1 MKYILKNS
9 ILGTLITTIAITA
22 YPIDV
27 DAAATN
33 GNTKKEQYVV
43 TLDDNTDYIRICNEY
58 ADNMSPQNTERS
70 ILGNENI
77 TVLTL
82 DDNTVE
88 ELAMQDGVISI
99 EKDIVFNGLSN
110 TANNTNT
117 SDLLLNEEESKKID
131 LEQWYLNA
139 IAMPNNELNTS
150 KEEVKIE
157 ILDSGISYTEDI
169 NVAQRVN
176 LILGDEEVSI
186 LYDDGNGHGTGIA
199 GIIGALDNEE
209 GITGINPNA
218 QIYSVKALDSANTA
232 TLSRIIN
239 GIYWGIE
246 HGMNIINMSFGTS
259 INSAALHEA
268 IKAAYDADI
277 LLVAAA
283 GNEKEKMVQYPAAY
297 KEVMAVGATGID
309 GKQISAFTSGNEIE
323 ILAPGDKI
331 VTTGLF
337 DGIIT
342 AAGTSL
348 SSAEI
353 TAAASILWSIDISKP
368 SDFIRKLLKVTGK
381 QVENT
386 TDCHANLIDLSKAL
400 ENYNQFALE
409 YSRNSDGNIENVV
422 NNQRPENFEE
432 LNIVNGL
439 WGKTDHANIVK
450 NYLYSETNIGE
461 NAYNKLN
468 DNRVSIMATMVQ
480 LADSKYGT
488 QLKGASCLHG
498 TGIYGRGLKYLLNCA
513 QYIRIGKS
521 ISDASKMAY
530 EDIENVKMPEIQNL
544 KKITEE
550 MLNENLADI
559 SADESNPTVRY
570 FKVLGFALHC
580 IQDVFAHRA
589 IILQSDFTASNFPL
603 ADFEAGQREAL
614 KKLVDKKEAEYRD
627 IKKYVKGGSNKNS
640 KYEDNPNLAPS
651 RFKDAKKQSAY
662 MLQASL
668 NNKGYNE
675 KWFTE
680 PAFNTKLMF
689 EEVGTPWQ

>member
-58 ADNMSPQNTERS
+58 ADNMSPQSTERS

-176 LILGDEEVSI
+176 LIPGDEEVSI

-297 KEVMAVGATGID
+297 EEVMAVGATGID

-368 SDFIRKLLKVTGK
+368 SDFIRQLLKVTGK

-386 TDCHANLIDLSKAL
+386 PDCHANLIDLSKAL

-409 YSRNSDGNIENVV
+409 YSRNSDGNIENII
-422 NNQRPENFEE
+422 NIQRPENFEE
-432 LNIVNGL
+432 LNIINGL
-439 WGKTDHANIVK
+439 WGKADHANIVK

-498 TGIYGRGLKYLLNCA
+498 TGIYTMGLEYLFNCA
-513 QYIRIGKS
+513 QYINEGKS
-521 ISDASKMAY
+521 IDVSSNTAY
-530 EDIENVKMPEIQNL
+530 KDVQSLDEKRLIKL
-544 KKITEE
+544 KQITEE
-550 MLNENLADI
+550 MLYASLSEI
-559 SADESNPTVRY
+559 SSDQTKTAVRY

-580 IQDVFAHRA
+580 VQDVFAHRS
-589 IILQSDFTASNFPL
+589 IILKSDFTESNFPSY
-603 ADFEAGQREAL
+603 DFEPGQRNAL
-614 KKLVDKKEAEYRD
+614 KQLVNLQLAEYRD
-627 IKKYVKGGSNKNS
+627 IKKYLKDGSSKNS
-640 KYEDNPNLAPS
+640 SYEDNPNLAPT
-651 RFKDAKKQSAY
+651 RFKDAKKQSA
-662 MLQASL
+662 LLLKAAL
-668 NNKGYNE
+668 NNKSYDH
-675 KWFTE
+675 KWLLE
-680 PAFNTKLMF
+680 PVFNTPLMY
-689 EEVGTPWQ
+689 EGVHLADE